1 MGHTTELHEQTGAAA
16 GHPAEAVAGA
26 WTKIKHVCVRSVFWT
41 YKRGSWQY
49 DLIVLAI
56 LGFIFLT
63 PRAWYTPQP
72 PPPVTGFLKNQGIVE
87 IGRIKDSWSYFV
99 DARLIKSRPN
109 QKPEEAVRDILSER
123 LKRPL
128 TLMSVD
134 EIRDKKNVVLG
145 YAVVVQP

>member
-26 WTKIKHVCVRSVFWT
+26 WTKIKHVCVRAVFWT

-72 PPPVTGFLKNQGIVE
+72 PPPVTGFLKNQGIVDIE
-87 IGRIKDSWSYFV
+87 RIKNNWSYFV
-99 DARLIKSRPN
+99 DARLSNPGPIRSPK
-109 QKPEEAVRDILSER
+109 
-123 LKRPL
+123 KRCRI
-128 TLMSVD
+128 S
-134 EIRDKKNVVLG
+134 
-145 YAVVVQP
+145 